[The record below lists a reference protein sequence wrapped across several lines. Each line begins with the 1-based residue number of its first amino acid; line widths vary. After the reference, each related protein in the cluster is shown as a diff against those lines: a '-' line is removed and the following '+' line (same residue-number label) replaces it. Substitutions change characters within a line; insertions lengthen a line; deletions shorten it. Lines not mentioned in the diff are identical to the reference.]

1 MNQLPDTEQ
10 FPQVDISSTFGLHP
24 DMTVEVLTMENRLT
38 FVGKVETVRNGA
50 VVLRE
55 AKGDSLPPVMYNRE
69 IKLRYFQGERG
80 SVVVNARVCGS
91 TNLIWKVDRLE
102 SKYNQEQ
109 RAFFRQSIS
118 PDTAALCSRRAGIN
132 GPAKKAAPCQI
143 LDVSA
148 GGMLISSRE
157 EYQVNDRLSITGIY
171 LAEGVDPF
179 SFSCQVRRVGEPD
192 MGIIRYGCQF
202 ESLPPKEQD
211 RLLRAIFIVQR
222 EEIRNQK
229 DRDEM

>member
-80 SVVVNARVCGS
+80 SVALHLYDGERVPLSLGYFCFPESLKLHIRALHEKEPIFLEKWPKLVEG
-91 TNLIWKVDRLE
+91 KACRL
-102 SKYNQEQ
+102 N
-109 RAFFRQSIS
+109 
-118 PDTAALCSRRAGIN
+118 GIF
-132 GPAKKAAPCQI
+132 
-143 LDVSA
+143 L
-148 GGMLISSRE
+148 RE
-157 EYQVNDRLSITGIY
+157 E
-171 LAEGVDPF
+171 
-179 SFSCQVRRVGEPD
+179 CW
-192 MGIIRYGCQF
+192 
-202 ESLPPKEQD
+202 
-211 RLLRAIFIVQR
+211 
-222 EEIRNQK
+222 
-229 DRDEM
+229 